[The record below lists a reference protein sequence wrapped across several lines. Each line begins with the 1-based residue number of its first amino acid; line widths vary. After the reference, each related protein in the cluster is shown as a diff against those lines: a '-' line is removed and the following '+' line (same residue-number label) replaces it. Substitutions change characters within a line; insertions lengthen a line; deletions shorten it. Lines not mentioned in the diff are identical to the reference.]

1 MNFEE
6 WMMSPEEARYSGLRA
21 MGGMTQIEQ

>member
-6 WMMSPEEARYSGLRA
+6 WMMSPEGACYSGLRA